1 MAKNMNVKEWIG
13 AIEKDLRREDLPEDY
28 KRVLKEVL
36 RLIQNG
42 NLETAEEIAIDLPI
56 LLE

>member
-1 MAKNMNVKEWIG
+1 MNVKEWIG